1 MRYSLLDIKTT
12 PNGRTPQAATM
23 VRMDIQPRNWLRRR
37 QGDRQLQFCVP
48 LVSIGGDSYR
58 AFSKVGRQRY
68 CTDTCRKTGLNPSLP
83 TLEVLWERAGI
94 RLICDLIDDTNP

>member
-48 LVSIGGDSYR
+48 LVSISGDSYR
-58 AFSKVGRQRY
+58 LRDHLARTQ
-68 CTDTCRKTGLNPSLP
+68 
-83 TLEVLWERAGI
+83 TLAAADHHG
-94 RLICDLIDDTNP
+94 

>member
-48 LVSIGGDSYR
+48 LVQISGPSYR
-58 AFSKVGRQRY
+58 MRGHQQRL
-68 CTDTCRKTGLNPSLP
+68 DQLRAGLNAS
-83 TLEVLWERAGI
+83 
-94 RLICDLIDDTNP
+94 

>member
-48 LVSIGGDSYR
+48 LV
-58 AFSKVGRQRY
+58 ATV
-68 CTDTCRKTGLNPSLP
+68 
-83 TLEVLWERAGI
+83 VA
-94 RLICDLIDDTNP
+94 

>member
-48 LVSIGGDSYR
+48 LVALDGDSYR
-58 AFSKVGRQRY
+58 TRAH
-68 CTDTCRKTGLNPSLP
+68 RKGPPPAAIINTK
-83 TLEVLWERAGI
+83 
-94 RLICDLIDDTNP
+94 